1 MSTEEPSF
9 TPCPWAR
16 HHWTPQHSE
25 CYERHVCT
33 RSDGSKDAHM
43 SGGLGRNLPRQ
54 KLSGGRG
61 REEYS
66 GKGNGVFKWQC
77 VKLHYLSVQ
86 ETCPPMNLECWMKVG
101 GAMGAGEVAQ
111 ADRGLILKGVWIL
124 SWKLQA
130 GNGFCWRIKQ
140 HGEQHEQ
147 QNRRK
152 ANWIKKR
159 FSLNLL
165 CISILPCPGFLILF
179 FPDSLFL
186 KWGVF
191 LISMVCKL

>member
-16 HHWTPQHSE
+16 HHRAPQHSE

-66 GKGNGVFKWQC
+66 RKGNGVCKWQC

-86 ETCPPMNLECWMKVG
+86 ETCPPMNLECWMKAG
-101 GAMGAGEVAQ
+101 GAMGAGETEAWAWKGFGFCPESYRQ
-111 ADRGLILKGVWIL
+111 AMVFVDELSSMGNSMNNRTGEKWIGLK
-124 SWKLQA
+124 
-130 GNGFCWRIKQ
+130 NGF
-140 HGEQHEQ
+140 H
-147 QNRRK
+147 
-152 ANWIKKR
+152 
-159 FSLNLL
+159 
-165 CISILPCPGFLILF
+165 
-179 FPDSLFL
+179 
-186 KWGVF
+186 
-191 LISMVCKL
+191 